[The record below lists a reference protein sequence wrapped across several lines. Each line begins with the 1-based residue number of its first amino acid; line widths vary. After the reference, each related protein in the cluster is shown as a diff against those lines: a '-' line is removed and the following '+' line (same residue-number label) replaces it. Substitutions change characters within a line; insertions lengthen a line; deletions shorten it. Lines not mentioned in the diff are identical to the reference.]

1 MAKSMWQYWE
11 DFLKTLQANKVWKS
25 VFRREYPQDDAGRM
39 RVMTQNFWLHIH
51 PPKVYKNSIKMAT
64 SYGLGTI
71 TFSLFL
77 ILTVTGILLMFYYVP
92 DTRRAYQDMKDL
104 EFAVS
109 YGLLLRNMHRWSA
122 HAMVLMAI
130 IHMMR
135 VYYAGAYKTP
145 REFNWVIGVILLVLT
160 FLLSFTGYLL
170 PWDQL
175 AIWAITVGTNMGGA
189 TPLIGNEG
197 PFHQIV
203 GARPDNDVRFVLLG
217 GTVVG
222 QSGLLRFYVLHC
234 IALPVVTMF
243 LIAIHF
249 WRVRKDGGLARPLK
263 PKIMLDDDGN
273 VIPGPG
279 APASARAAAA
289 PKPPSGPAAAGASG
303 QAPVAAPQ
311 PAAAP
316 APKPAAPPA
325 DPTPPSA

>member
-1 MAKSMWQYWE
+1 MSSNSKLWGYWE
-11 DFLKTLQANKVWKS
+11 LFLKTVQSNKVWKS
-25 VFRREYPQDDAGRM
+25 VFRREYPQDDRGRM
-39 RVMTQNFWLHIH
+39 GVMTQNFWLHIH
-51 PPKVYKNSIKMAT
+51 PPKVYLNSIRMKT

-77 ILTVTGILLMFYYVP
+77 ILVVTGILLMFYYVP

-109 YGLLLRNMHRWSA
+109 FGILLRNMHRWSA
-122 HAMVLMAI
+122 HAMVIMAI

-135 VYYAGAYKTP
+135 VFYAGAYKAP
-145 REFNWVIGVILLVLT
+145 REFNWAIGVILLVLT

-189 TPLIGNEG
+189 TPLVGNEG
-197 PFHQIV
+197 PFHEILNV
-203 GARPDNDVRFVLLG
+203 TPANDMRFMLLG
-217 GTVVG
+217 GTIVG

-234 IALPVVTMF
+234 IFLPVVAMF

-263 PKIMLDDDGN
+263 PKIFAKLD
-273 VIPGPG
+273 
-279 APASARAAAA
+279 
-289 PKPPSGPAAAGASG
+289 
-303 QAPVAAPQ
+303 
-311 PAAAP
+311 
-316 APKPAAPPA
+316 
-325 DPTPPSA
+325 

>member
-1 MAKSMWQYWE
+1 MAKNIWQLWE
-11 DFLKTLQANKVWKS
+11 DGLKALQANKVWKS

-51 PPKVYKNSIKMAT
+51 PPKVYKNSIDVMT
-64 SYGLGTI
+64 SFGLGTI

-130 IHMMR
+130 VHMMR

-145 REFNWVIGVILLVLT
+145 REFNWAIGVILLVLT

-189 TPLIGNEG
+189 TPLLGNEG
-197 PFHQIV
+197 PFHELV
-203 GARPDNDVRFVLLG
+203 GAAPNNDVRFVLLG

-249 WRVRKDGGLARPLK
+249 WRVRKDGGLVRPLK
-263 PKIMLDDDGN
+263 PKILLDDDGN
-273 VIPGPG
+273 IVPGPG

-289 PKPPSGPAAAGASG
+289 
-303 QAPVAAPQ
+303 
-311 PAAAP
+311 
-316 APKPAAPPA
+316 APKPAAPAAPKPVAAPA
-325 DPTPPSA
+325 APTTPPSA

>member
-1 MAKSMWQYWE
+1 MAKSIWQYWE
-11 DFLKTLQANKVWKS
+11 DLLKTVQTSKVWKS
-25 VFRREYPQDDAGRM
+25 AFRREYPQDDAGRM

-51 PPKVYKNSIKMAT
+51 PPKVYKNSIKAST
-64 SYGLGTI
+64 SFGLGTI
-71 TFSLFL
+71 TFALFL
-77 ILTVTGILLMFYYVP
+77 ILVVTGILLMFYYVP
-92 DTRRAYQDMKDL
+92 DTHRAYQDMKDL

-109 YGLLLRNMHRWSA
+109 YGILLRNMHRWSA
-122 HAMVLMAI
+122 HAMVLLAI
-130 IHMMR
+130 VHMMR
-135 VYYAGAYKTP
+135 VFYAGAYKAP

-189 TPLIGNEG
+189 TPLLGNAG
-197 PFHQIV
+197 PFHEIL
-203 GARPDNDVRFVLLG
+203 GMTPSNDVRFVLLG

-234 IALPVVTMF
+234 IALPVVAMF
-243 LIAIHF
+243 LISIHF

-273 VIPGPG
+273 VVPGPG
-279 APASARAAAA
+279 APASARAAVAPRPAPAAAPAAPRPAAPAPAAA
-289 PKPPSGPAAAGASG
+289 PK
-303 QAPVAAPQ
+303 

-316 APKPAAPPA
+316 APAPKPAGDAPA
-325 DPTPPSA
+325 GA

>member
-1 MAKSMWQYWE
+1 MAKKMWEHWE
-11 DFLKTLQANKVWKS
+11 NFLKKLQSNRVWRS
-25 VFRREYPQDDAGRM
+25 AFRREYPQDDAGRM

-51 PPKVYKNSIKMAT
+51 PPKVFRHSIEVST
-64 SYGLGTI
+64 TFGLGTI
-71 TFSLFL
+71 TFTLFL
-77 ILTVTGILLMFYYVP
+77 LLVVTGILLMFYYVP
-92 DTRRAYQDMKDL
+92 DTGRAYQDMKDL

-109 YGLLLRNMHRWSA
+109 YGVLLRNMHRWSA

-130 IHMMR
+130 VHMMR
-135 VYYAGAYKTP
+135 VFYAGAYKTP

-189 TPLIGNEG
+189 TPLLGNEG
-197 PFHQIV
+197 PFHEILGV
-203 GARPDNDVRFVLLG
+203 TPSNDVRFMLLG
-217 GTVVG
+217 GTLVG

-263 PKIMLDDDGN
+263 PKILLDEDGRI
-273 VIPGPG
+273 IPGPG
-279 APASARAAAA
+279 APASARAPLAAT
-289 PKPPSGPAAAGASG
+289 PRPAT
-303 QAPVAAPQ
+303 PVPR
-311 PAAAP
+311 PGGAP
-316 APKPAAPPA
+316 ASQPGTQGGVSA
-325 DPTPPSA
+325 PPSAAGDAPAGA